1 MNKTSDYIDKWEA
14 VIGLEVH
21 VQLRSRTKMFTPSEW
36 SYGESPNTQ
45 TCPITLGY
53 PGTLPTINI
62 SAVKKGILIGL
73 SLNCDINNVTKFS
86 RKHYFYPDLPKGYQ
100 ITQFDSPLC
109 ENGYIDLDA
118 NKKIRITRA
127 HLEEDAGKTIHTLE
141 GDALI
146 DYNRCGAPL
155 LEIVS
160 APDMSSAED
169 ALGYL
174 KSLKEIITSVKA
186 SDCDMEKGNLRVDL
200 NISVMPKGSKQLGTR
215 REVKNVNSFKNIEKA
230 IHYEFI
236 NQCQKVEAGESIDQ
250 ETLLWD
256 DKKGV
261 TRSIRSKEDAHDY
274 RYLPEPDLPP
284 LEISDNLI
292 KEIKKLIPELPRQI
306 RETLSSQ
313 YLLKNDQIDFLISH
327 RDLLDYYKMM
337 CNDDLTNSLKYFNWL
352 TIDVVKHL
360 KDSGT
365 KIIEFP
371 IKPKE
376 LRRLVDLEVDKKI
389 DHSRA
394 KKIYLEIL
402 ETGKSLKEIIS
413 TLSSKSK
420 DVSDEMIS
428 YVQSTLEKY
437 NKEHKRLLE
446 GETKLIN
453 FFVGVI
459 MKESKGKYNPSNII
473 KYLNKKFNV

>member
-1 MNKTSDYIDKWEA
+1 VNKISDYINKWEA

-21 VQLRSRTKMFTPSEW
+21 VQLRSRTKMFTPSKW

-45 TCPITLGY
+45 ICPITLGY

-109 ENGYIDLDA
+109 ENGYIDLDT

-215 REVKNVNSFKNIEKA
+215 REVKNINSFRNIEKA

-236 NQCQKVEAGESIDQ
+236 NQSQKIEAGESIEQ

-274 RYLPEPDLPP
+274 RYFPEPDLPP

-292 KEIKKLIPELPRQI
+292 KEIKKLIPELPREI
-306 RETLSSQ
+306 RQTLSSQ

-327 RDLLDYYKMM
+327 RDLLDYYKIM
-337 CNDDLTNSLKYFNWL
+337 CNDDLTNSQKYFNWL
-352 TIDVVKHL
+352 TIDVVKYL
-360 KDSGT
+360 KDSGS

-371 IKPKE
+371 LKPEE
-376 LRRLVDLEVDKKI
+376 LRKLVDLEVKKEI

-394 KKIYLEIL
+394 KKIYLEML
-402 ETGKSLKEIIS
+402 ETKKPLIEIIS
-413 TLSSKSK
+413 NLSSKSE
-420 DVSDEMIS
+420 DIPNEMELYI
-428 YVQSTLEKY
+428 QSIFEK
-437 NKEHKRLLE
+437 NNEEHKRLSE

-453 FFVGVI
+453 FFIGVI
-459 MKESKGKYNPSNII
+459 MKESKGKYNPSSIT
-473 KYLNKKFNV
+473 KYLNEKFNV